1 MREFIELADSAQ
13 NYADIGIL
21 AQRNSEF
28 VQVFRVRSKKHHGD
42 NSDMAHSNAPNHDIS
57 EVMIRL
63 GLSETDLSKLLK
75 AADIDYP
82 VHASPG
88 RSTNTNPLSEKEV
101 EVLRSGGAKGLDEG
115 PDLHLAR
122 VNSLQRL
129 IEECQTLTDH
139 ALKSESVA
147 KLLQISVSDV
157 ERDAQRS
164 PPSLHGFE
172 VEPGVWRFPAWQFTD
187 AGEIPHLSSILE
199 IVAQWKPVL
208 LDRFMRLPHCD
219 LEIDGKSVC
228 PREWLIAKHEP
239 DLIFQLARFIGS
251 N

>member
-1 MREFIELADSAQ
+1 MTTWKSLYKKLRIRA
-13 NYADIGIL
+13 GCT
-21 AQRNSEF
+21 
-28 VQVFRVRSKKHHGD
+28 VGSKNRHGE
-42 NSDMAHSNAPNHDIS
+42 NSDMAHSNTLNKNVS
-57 EVMIRL
+57 EVMTRL
-63 GLSETDLSKLLK
+63 GISETDLSKLLK

-82 VHASPG
+82 VKASPE
-88 RSTNTNPLSEKEV
+88 RSRDTLPLSKKEV
-101 EVLRSGGAKGLDEG
+101 EVLRSGGAKGLHAG
-115 PDLHLAR
+115 PGLHAAR
-122 VNSLQRL
+122 VDSLQRL
-129 IEECQTLTDH
+129 VEECKTITDH
-139 ALKSESVA
+139 ALNSESVA
-147 KLLQISVSDV
+147 KLLEISVADV

-164 PPSLHGFE
+164 PPYLHGFE
-172 VEPGVWRFPAWQFTD
+172 LEPGVWRFPAWQFTD
-187 AGEIPHLSSILE
+187 VGKIPNLSSILE